1 MRPAAGTRDATIES
15 HLPLVESIARRYA
28 GGGEPLEDLVQAGR
42 VGLIK
47 AVDRYDPT
55 RHDDLAALARRT
67 IEGEIRHHLRDGGRG
82 PHLPRGD
89 RELAGRLRRLD
100 AELTAREGRPPR
112 LEALARAAGVDPDR
126 AAAVLAAAAAPP
138 AALQPGDDPP
148 APGAE
153 ADAEAAEA
161 RLLLAAGWNVLDERD
176 RTILRLRYEE
186 DRSQSEIAREVGL
199 SQAHVSRLLRAAL
212 RRLRDA
218 VGEPPASFDP
228 TDPDAASPLSRAVPE
243 QPAGAPDPGAS
254 PRSGRLLLR
263 LPQSLHTELAR
274 AAAREQ
280 VPLNTF
286 IAGRLA
292 AAVGWGEDASPTGAP
307 EARPNPDRRRRL
319 LIANL
324 VVIALAAAAG
334 VALLVAAWTGG

>member
-1 MRPAAGTRDATIES
+1 MRPAAGSRDATIES

-28 GGGEPLEDLVQAGR
+28 GAGEPLEDLVQAGR

-47 AVDRYDPT
+47 AVDRYDPA

-89 RELAGRLRRLD
+89 RELVGRLRRLD

-126 AAAVLAAAAAPP
+126 AATVLAAAAAPP

-161 RLLLAAGWNVLDERD
+161 RLLLAAGWEVLDDRD

-218 VGEPPASFDP
+218 VGEPPPSFDP
-228 TDPDAASPLSRAVPE
+228 AHADPPPPSRAVPARR
-243 QPAGAPDPGAS
+243 AGAPDPDGS

-280 VPLNTF
+280 VALNTF

-292 AAVGWGEDASPTGAP
+292 AAVGWGEDEPPTGAP
-307 EARPNPDRRRRL
+307 EAGPSPDRRRRL
-319 LIANL
+319 LVANL
-324 VVIALAAAAG
+324 VVIALAATAG
-334 VALLVAAWTGG
+334 VALLVAAWTGN

>member
-1 MRPAAGTRDATIES
+1 MRPAAGSRDATIES
-15 HLPLVESIARRYA
+15 HLPLVETIARRYA

-47 AVDRYDPT
+47 AVDRYDPA

-112 LEALARAAGVDPDR
+112 LEALARAAGVEPDR

-138 AALQPGDDPP
+138 VALQLDDDPP
-148 APGAE
+148 AARAE

-161 RLLLAAGWNVLDERD
+161 RLLLAAGWDVLDERD

-218 VGEPPASFDP
+218 VGEPALDGEAPEPPSPPSPAAPESP
-228 TDPDAASPLSRAVPE
+228 AAPGS
-243 QPAGAPDPGAS
+243 GA

-292 AAVGWGEDASPTGAP
+292 AAVGWGEHAPASGPPDGGPT
-307 EARPNPDRRRRL
+307 RDRRRRL

-324 VVIALAAAAG
+324 IVIAVAAAAG
-334 VALLVAAWTGG
+334 VALLVAAWVGR